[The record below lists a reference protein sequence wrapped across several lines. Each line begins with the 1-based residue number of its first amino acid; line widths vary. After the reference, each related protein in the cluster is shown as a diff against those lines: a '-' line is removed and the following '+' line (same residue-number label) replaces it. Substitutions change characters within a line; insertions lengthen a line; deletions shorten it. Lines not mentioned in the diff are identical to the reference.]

1 MLNILTV
8 HLSLA
13 DALQQP
19 GAKVLNLRP
28 PSGLIDLPRHPEVQ
42 KFKPDIIIQQ
52 ETLGPRT
59 LLLGLEHFPCPKIFW
74 SIDTHLNAFWHKF
87 YGRNFDLVLTTQK
100 GWINRLQAGGLEKV
114 KWLPWFG
121 IKREWQN
128 FSKRKYDLSFV
139 GRLTAHRPA
148 RKWLVDFL
156 QQEFGGFIAQDVE
169 FARMLDIYE
178 QTKLAPNEAIA
189 GEVNFRTFE
198 APSCGALVLNQD
210 LGDEISSLF
219 IPGKET
225 LIFNHVLELRELIEF
240 YLKHQSQAENIALA
254 GWKRIQNEH
263 LAVHRA
269 GTLLNY
275 AQELSPKR
283 YAHEQ
288 NFKNIVLSLF
298 QLWQNQA
305 SALNKKELI
314 DLFLKLPI
322 DAEVLSALVELHADK
337 KNKVESFL
345 IPIFEQKQYDFHLL
359 LNVTCSFAGLK
370 HNNFS
375 LARQFWYRYLLSKG
389 EKLKPVSTPLQLSL
403 FWAKE
408 LARKGEIFRIGLRFD
423 PRNMLP
429 QSALEC
435 LVYADYLEPQ
445 NKEVLKAILAL
456 IRDQK
461 GLEPLLLQIQS
472 HLSLIEPENY
482 RLGLDLALTNF
493 RAFRLKQGMEELIL
507 AFETAKKMDKA
518 ETVLN
523 CLKKKDNLLKNYFVK
538 FLSEHL
544 KGAGN
549 IVV

>member
-1 MLNILTV
+1 
-8 HLSLA
+8 
-13 DALQQP
+13 
-19 GAKVLNLRP
+19 
-28 PSGLIDLPRHPEVQ
+28 RHPEVQ

-74 SIDTHLNAFWHKF
+74 SIDTHLNAFWHKL

-100 GWINRLQAGGLEKV
+100 GWVDKLQAGGLEKV
-114 KWLPWFG
+114 NWLPWFG
-121 IKREWQN
+121 IKKEWKD
-128 FSKRKYDLSFV
+128 FSRRKYDLSFV
-139 GRLTAHRPA
+139 GRITAHRPA
-148 RKWLVDFL
+148 RKWMVDFL
-156 QQEFGGFIAQDVE
+156 RQEFGGFIAQDVE

-198 APSCGALVLNQD
+198 AASCGALVLNQD

-225 LIFNHVLELRELIEF
+225 LIFNHVLELRELIKF
-240 YLKHQSQAENIALA
+240 YLKHQSQAEKIALA
-254 GWKRIQNEH
+254 SWKKIQNEH

-269 GTLLNY
+269 RKLLRY
-275 AQELSPKR
+275 AQEITPRLCAR
-283 YAHEQ
+283 GQA
-288 NFKNIVLSLF
+288 FKNIVLSLF

-305 SALNKKELI
+305 STLNKKEII

-322 DAEVLSALVELHADK
+322 DPEVLSALIELHADRK
-337 KNKVESFL
+337 DKTESFL
-345 IPIFEQKQYDFHLL
+345 IPVLQQKQYDFHLG
-359 LNVTCSFAGLK
+359 LNLTCSFAAQK
-370 HNNFS
+370 HNNFP

-389 EKLKPVSTPLQLSL
+389 QKLKPVSTPLQLSL

-435 LVYADYLEPQ
+435 LVYAERLDPE
-445 NKEVLKAILAL
+445 NKEVLNAILTL
-456 IRDQK
+456 IQNQK

-472 HLSLIEPENY
+472 HLSLVDPENW
-482 RLGLDLALTNF
+482 RLGLDLALTNLK
-493 RAFRLKQGMEELIL
+493 AFRLGQGLEELFL
-507 AFETAKKMDKA
+507 AFETAQKKNKTD
-518 ETVLN
+518 LFFSR
-523 CLKKKDNLLKNYFVK
+523 LKKKDTTLKNYFIR
-538 FLSEHL
+538 LLRER
-544 KGAGN
+544 G
-549 IVV
+549 